1 MHKDIRKIAKE
12 YKAKNGNDRITNK
25 ELLWFMISK
34 FDELESRVTKTETR
48 QNLSMWFIPV
58 AITVTA
64 IVVSLI

>member
-1 MHKDIRKIAKE
+1 MRDIRKIAKE
-12 YKAKNGNDRITNK
+12 YKARNGNEKISNK

-34 FDELESRVTKTETR
+34 FDELENRVTKTETR

-64 IVVSLI
+64 IVISLI